1 MNEEQLQQKQSKRM
15 HRFLASV
22 FTKFSYQIEH
32 SKNQFFWCNLCC
44 QKMVERQIFA
54 TTCNLMLGFLGWW
67 SAHMTKI
74 FFFLNLRKN
83 NLIFVQKDTIYR
95 KPGFCEYDFN
105 EILKEIPY

>member
-32 SKNQFFWCNLCC
+32 FLMQLMLSKDGREDWE
-44 QKMVERQIFA
+44 KWQIFA
-54 TTCNLMLGFLGWW
+54 TTCNLMLGFFGWW

-83 NLIFVQKDTIYR
+83 NWFSFKR
-95 KPGFCEYDFN
+95 
-105 EILKEIPY
+105 ILYTENPAFANMILMKY